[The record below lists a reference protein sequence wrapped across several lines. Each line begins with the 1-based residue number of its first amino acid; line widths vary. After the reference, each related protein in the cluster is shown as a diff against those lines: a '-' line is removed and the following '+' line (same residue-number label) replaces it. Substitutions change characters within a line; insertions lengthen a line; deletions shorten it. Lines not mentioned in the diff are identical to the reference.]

1 MGDVTVRIQG
11 VGSSGSGGGS
21 AVPPS
26 GTPPV
31 PPTPP
36 GASGTTAPSGSS
48 ISAADNRMV
57 EDLRRAILAYG
68 AVYVPT
74 NSAFKPIL
82 QTVEQQQRKVVDD
95 DISQRYAERRTGLEE
110 QREGIIVSKLNEYN
124 ALREKELQGV
134 TDKKKIERINEKW
147 DEISDTEID
156 RLVKPIDAQL
166 SQIDEEESEERKE
179 KQDELT
185 QALQELTDAINK
197 SGTLNPDSYLG
208 QLRQQRQE
216 AIFERDTAEDE
227 ESARAAAQR
236 VRDIDQQIKDVTDGR
251 VEPDEKINRADGV
264 MQTLLGTNLLLQGMS
279 RGDIGSVA
287 MGMGKSVTGILG
299 SITRQVEDEKGKKV
313 SKPLI
318 SKETSEKTLAW
329 IGALSGVTSIFSE
342 EGQRSDQMAGL
353 AALVRNDPQFEGF
366 GSISRTREKMYDKL
380 YWTPGI
386 HEMGFSVPD
395 FAESA
400 TNRISQR
407 GMVQDGI
414 SEAFYQEALER
425 VFSLDSGSLGAA
437 GKYDRYGVY
446 ATDAIADLVSRLE
459 RISGSG
465 VTQGNYARVREY
477 LDMQQDLMGN
487 YMRFADKP
495 TAAFA
500 NRDLAAFA
508 SLSNYT
514 VDTRTSEEIKAIQN
528 QLINPQNDRMKAI
541 LYSVVEE
548 TFSEYKGQNVR
559 GRVDLI
565 DQILNDPTY
574 QGAVEKALM
583 TRLTS
588 MYGGFDT
595 PMGYMMIKSQL
606 QGIESPERRRAI
618 WEGITSGKAGQ
629 ILSTASI
636 ETGQKLDYSKE
647 IMGYVSDTSR
657 AMIEMSDALFNTV
670 SKVEE
675 STGAVKTIVNILEI
689 ALGRKSIREA
699 IMGE

>member
-11 VGSSGSGGGS
+11 VGAAGGGGGS

-82 QTVEQQQRKVVDD
+82 QTIEQQQRRVVDD
-95 DISQRYAERRTGLEE
+95 DISQRYAERRADVDKRWEAAIEANNVRLQA
-110 QREGIIVSKLNEYN
+110 QREAE
-124 ALREKELQGV
+124 LRGV
-134 TDKKKIERINEKW
+134 TDKRTIGRINAKWDKIEDEEQRRINAPFKAE
-147 DEISDTEID
+147 
-156 RLVKPIDAQL
+156 L
-166 SQIDEEESEERKE
+166 SQIDKEESEERKE

-208 QLRQQRQE
+208 QLRQQRQQ

-251 VEPDEKINRADGV
+251 VEPDEKKINFGDRVLA
-264 MQTLLGTNLLLQGMS
+264 TLMGFNQLNKGITGRN
-279 RGDIGSVA
+279 IGSTI
-287 MGMGKSVTGILG
+287 MGAGTTLTSLFGA
-299 SITRQVEDEKGKKV
+299 SDE
-313 SKPLI
+313 
-318 SKETSEKTLAW
+318 TTAKTLAW
-329 IGALSGVTSIFSE
+329 LTPIAGFMSIFQE
-342 EGQRSDQMAGL
+342 AGQRGDQMAGL
-353 AALVRNDPQFEGF
+353 AALTRGGESIAEARRNMY
-366 GSISRTREKMYDKL
+366 SRLWGYGEDLTGTDIY
-380 YWTPGI
+380 
-386 HEMGFSVPD
+386 EMGLSVPD
-395 FAESA
+395 FAASA
-400 TNRISQR
+400 EKRISQR
-407 GMVQDGI
+407 GMAQNGI
-414 SEAFYQEALER
+414 SEAYFQEVLER
-425 VFSLDSGSLGAA
+425 VFSLDRGSLGLA

-446 ATDAIADLVSRLE
+446 ATDAITDLVSRLE

-465 VTQGNYARVREY
+465 VTQGNYARVQEY
-477 LDMQQDLMGN
+477 LGMQQDLMGN

-495 TAAFA
+495 SALIA

-508 SLSNYT
+508 SLNNYT
-514 VDTRTSEEIKAIQN
+514 VDTRTPGEIKAVQN

-548 TFSEYKGQNVR
+548 TMPEYKGQNVR

-574 QGAVEKALM
+574 QGVIEKALM
-583 TRLTS
+583 ERLTS

-606 QGIESPERRRAI
+606 QGIESPGRRRSI
-618 WEGITSGKAGQ
+618 WEGIIGGEAGR
-629 ILSTASI
+629 ILSTSETAS
-636 ETGQKLDYSKE
+636 GQTQFGAKIDYSKE
-647 IMGYVSDTSR
+647 VKDYISGINSGMTELSDGVFNAVSYLSKIFEKIKTG
-657 AMIEMSDALFNTV
+657 IEVIT
-670 SKVEE
+670 K
-675 STGAVKTIVNILEI
+675 
-689 ALGRKSIREA
+689 
-699 IMGE
+699 

>member
-11 VGSSGSGGGS
+11 VGAAGGGGGS

-82 QTVEQQQRKVVDD
+82 QTVEQQQRRIVDD
-95 DISQRYAERRTGLEE
+95 DISQRYAERRADVDKRWEAATEANNVRLQA
-110 QREGIIVSKLNEYN
+110 QREAE
-124 ALREKELQGV
+124 LRGV
-134 TDKKKIERINEKW
+134 TDKRTIGRINAKWDKIEDEEQGRINAPFKAE
-147 DEISDTEID
+147 
-156 RLVKPIDAQL
+156 L
-166 SQIDEEESEERKE
+166 SQIDKEESEERKE

-208 QLRQQRQE
+208 QLRQQRQQ

-251 VEPDEKINRADGV
+251 VEPDEKKINFGDRVLA
-264 MQTLLGTNLLLQGMS
+264 TLMGFNQLN
-279 RGDIGSVA
+279 RGITGRNIGSTI
-287 MGMGKSVTGILG
+287 MGAGTTLTSLFGA
-299 SITRQVEDEKGKKV
+299 SDE
-313 SKPLI
+313 
-318 SKETSEKTLAW
+318 TTAKTLAW
-329 IGALSGVTSIFSE
+329 LTPIAGFMSIFQE
-342 EGQRSDQMAGL
+342 AGQRGDQMAGL
-353 AALVRNDPQFEGF
+353 AALTRGGESIAEARRNMY
-366 GSISRTREKMYDKL
+366 SRLWGYGEDLTGTDIY
-380 YWTPGI
+380 
-386 HEMGFSVPD
+386 EMGLSVPD
-395 FAESA
+395 FAASA
-400 TNRISQR
+400 EKRISQR
-407 GMVQDGI
+407 GMAQNGI
-414 SEAFYQEALER
+414 SEAYFQEVLER
-425 VFSLDSGSLGAA
+425 VFSLDRGSLGLA

-446 ATDAIADLVSRLE
+446 ATDAITDLVSRLE

-465 VTQGNYARVREY
+465 VTQGNYARVQEY
-477 LDMQQDLMGN
+477 LGMQQDLMGN

-495 TAAFA
+495 SALIA

-508 SLSNYT
+508 SLNNYT
-514 VDTRTSEEIKAIQN
+514 VDTRTPGEIKAVQN

-548 TFSEYKGQNVR
+548 TMPEYKGQNVR

-574 QGAVEKALM
+574 QGVIEKALM
-583 TRLTS
+583 ERLTS

-606 QGIESPERRRAI
+606 QGIESPGRRRSI
-618 WEGITSGKAGQ
+618 WEGITGGEAGR
-629 ILSTASI
+629 ILSTSETAS
-636 ETGQKLDYSKE
+636 GQTQFGAKIDYSKE
-647 IMGYVSDTSR
+647 VKDYISGINSGMTELSDGVFNAVSYLSKIFEKIKTG
-657 AMIEMSDALFNTV
+657 IEVIT
-670 SKVEE
+670 K
-675 STGAVKTIVNILEI
+675 
-689 ALGRKSIREA
+689 
-699 IMGE
+699 

>member
-11 VGSSGSGGGS
+11 VGASGGGGGS

-82 QTVEQQQRKVVDD
+82 QTVEQQQRRIVDD
-95 DISQRYAERRTGLEE
+95 DISQRYAERRADVDKRWEAATEANNVRLQA
-110 QREGIIVSKLNEYN
+110 QREAE
-124 ALREKELQGV
+124 LRGV
-134 TDKKKIERINEKW
+134 TDKRTIGRINAKWDKIEDEEQRRINTPFKAE
-147 DEISDTEID
+147 
-156 RLVKPIDAQL
+156 L
-166 SQIDEEESEERKE
+166 SQIDKEESEERKE

-208 QLRQQRQE
+208 QLRQQRQQ

-251 VEPDEKINRADGV
+251 VEPDEKKINFGDRVLA
-264 MQTLLGTNLLLQGMS
+264 TLMGFNQLNKGITGRN
-279 RGDIGSVA
+279 IGSTI
-287 MGMGKSVTGILG
+287 MGAGTTLTSLFGA
-299 SITRQVEDEKGKKV
+299 SDE
-313 SKPLI
+313 
-318 SKETSEKTLAW
+318 TTAKTLAW
-329 IGALSGVTSIFSE
+329 LTPIAGFMSIFQE
-342 EGQRSDQMAGL
+342 AGQRGDQMAGL
-353 AALVRNDPQFEGF
+353 AALTRGGESIAEARRNMY
-366 GSISRTREKMYDKL
+366 SRLWGYGEDLTGTDIY
-380 YWTPGI
+380 
-386 HEMGFSVPD
+386 EMGLSVPD
-395 FAESA
+395 FAASA
-400 TNRISQR
+400 EKRISQR
-407 GMVQDGI
+407 GMAQNGI
-414 SEAFYQEALER
+414 SEAYFQEVLER
-425 VFSLDSGSLGAA
+425 VFSLDRGSLGLA

-446 ATDAIADLVSRLE
+446 ATDAITDLVSRLE

-465 VTQGNYARVREY
+465 VTQGNYARVQEY
-477 LDMQQDLMGN
+477 LGMQQDLMGN

-495 TAAFA
+495 SALIA

-508 SLSNYT
+508 SLNNYT
-514 VDTRTSEEIKAIQN
+514 VDTRTPGEIKAVQN

-548 TFSEYKGQNVR
+548 TMPEYKGQNVR

-574 QGAVEKALM
+574 QGVIEKALM
-583 TRLTS
+583 ERLTS

-606 QGIESPERRRAI
+606 QGIESPGRRRSI
-618 WEGITSGKAGQ
+618 WEGIIGGEAGR
-629 ILSTASI
+629 ILSTA
-636 ETGQKLDYSKE
+636 ETATGQTQFGAKINYSKE
-647 IMGYVSDTSR
+647 IKDYISDINSGMSELRDGIFNSVSFLNKIYEKIKTG
-657 AMIEMSDALFNTV
+657 I
-670 SKVEE
+670 KVMAE
-675 STGAVKTIVNILEI
+675 
-689 ALGRKSIREA
+689 
-699 IMGE
+699 

>member
-11 VGSSGSGGGS
+11 VGASGGGGGS

-82 QTVEQQQRKVVDD
+82 QTVEQQQRRIVDD
-95 DISQRYAERRTGLEE
+95 DISQRYAERRADVDKRWEAATEANNVRLQA
-110 QREGIIVSKLNEYN
+110 QREAE
-124 ALREKELQGV
+124 LRGV
-134 TDKKKIERINEKW
+134 TDKRTIGRINAKWDKIEDEEQRRINAPFKAE
-147 DEISDTEID
+147 
-156 RLVKPIDAQL
+156 L
-166 SQIDEEESEERKE
+166 SQIDKEESEERKE

-208 QLRQQRQE
+208 QLRQQRQQ

-251 VEPDEKINRADGV
+251 VEPDEKKINFGDRVLA
-264 MQTLLGTNLLLQGMS
+264 TLMGFNQLNKGITGRN
-279 RGDIGSVA
+279 IGSTI
-287 MGMGKSVTGILG
+287 MGAGTTLTSLFGA
-299 SITRQVEDEKGKKV
+299 SDE
-313 SKPLI
+313 
-318 SKETSEKTLAW
+318 TTAKTLAW
-329 IGALSGVTSIFSE
+329 LTPIAGFMSIFQE
-342 EGQRSDQMAGL
+342 AGQRGDQMAGL
-353 AALVRNDPQFEGF
+353 AALTRGGESIAEARRNMY
-366 GSISRTREKMYDKL
+366 SRLWGYGEDLTGTDIY
-380 YWTPGI
+380 
-386 HEMGFSVPD
+386 EMGLSVPD
-395 FAESA
+395 FAASA
-400 TNRISQR
+400 EKRISQR
-407 GMVQDGI
+407 GMAQNGI
-414 SEAFYQEALER
+414 SEAYFQEVLER
-425 VFSLDSGSLGAA
+425 VFSLDRGSLGLA

-446 ATDAIADLVSRLE
+446 ATDAITDLVSRLE

-465 VTQGNYARVREY
+465 VTQGNYARVQEY
-477 LDMQQDLMGN
+477 LGMQQDLMGN

-495 TAAFA
+495 SALIA

-508 SLSNYT
+508 SLNNYT
-514 VDTRTSEEIKAIQN
+514 VDTRTPGEIKAVQN

-548 TFSEYKGQNVR
+548 TMSEYKGQNVR

-574 QGAVEKALM
+574 QGVIEKALM
-583 TRLTS
+583 ERLTS

-606 QGIESPERRRAI
+606 QGIESPGRRRSI
-618 WEGITSGKAGQ
+618 WEGIIGGEAGR
-629 ILSTASI
+629 ILSTSETAS
-636 ETGQKLDYSKE
+636 GQTQFGAKIDYSKE
-647 IMGYVSDTSR
+647 VKDYISGINSGMTELSDGVFNAVSYLSKIFEKIKTG
-657 AMIEMSDALFNTV
+657 IEVIT
-670 SKVEE
+670 K
-675 STGAVKTIVNILEI
+675 
-689 ALGRKSIREA
+689 
-699 IMGE
+699 

>member
-11 VGSSGSGGGS
+11 VGASGGGGGS

-26 GTPPV
+26 GT

-82 QTVEQQQRKVVDD
+82 QTVEQQQRRIVDD
-95 DISQRYAERRTGLEE
+95 DISQRYAERRANVDKRWEAATEANNIRLQA
-110 QREGIIVSKLNEYN
+110 QREAE
-124 ALREKELQGV
+124 LRGV
-134 TDKKKIERINEKW
+134 TDKRTIERINAKW
-147 DEISDTEID
+147 DKIEDEEQGRINAPFKAE
-156 RLVKPIDAQL
+156 L
-166 SQIDEEESEERKE
+166 SQIDKEESEERKE

-208 QLRQQRQE
+208 QLRQQRQQ
-216 AIFERDTAEDE
+216 AIFERDTAKDE

-236 VRDIDQQIKDVTDGR
+236 VREIDQQIKDVTDGR
-251 VEPDEKINRADGV
+251 VEPDEKKINFGDRVLA
-264 MQTLLGTNLLLQGMS
+264 TLMGFDQLNKGLTGRN
-279 RGDIGSVA
+279 IGSTI
-287 MGMGKSVTGILG
+287 MGAGTTLTSLFGA
-299 SITRQVEDEKGKKV
+299 SDE
-313 SKPLI
+313 
-318 SKETSEKTLAW
+318 TTAKTLAW
-329 IGALSGVTSIFSE
+329 LTPIAGFMSIFQE
-342 EGQRSDQMAGL
+342 AGQRGDQMAGL
-353 AALVRNDPQFEGF
+353 AALTRGSGESIAKARRNMY
-366 GSISRTREKMYDKL
+366 SRLWGYGEDLTGTDIY
-380 YWTPGI
+380 
-386 HEMGFSVPD
+386 EMGLSVPD
-395 FAESA
+395 FAASA
-400 TNRISQR
+400 EKRISQR
-407 GMVQDGI
+407 GMAQNGI
-414 SEAFYQEALER
+414 SEAYFQEVLER
-425 VFSLDSGSLGAA
+425 VFSLDRGSLGAA

-465 VTQGNYARVREY
+465 VTQGNYARVQEY
-477 LDMQQDLMGN
+477 LGMQQDLMGN

-495 TAAFA
+495 SALIA

-508 SLSNYT
+508 SLNNYT
-514 VDTRTSEEIKAIQN
+514 VDTRTPGEIKAVQN

-548 TFSEYKGQNVR
+548 TMSEYKGQNVR

-574 QGAVEKALM
+574 QGVIEKALM
-583 TRLTS
+583 ERLTS

-606 QGIESPERRRAI
+606 QGIESPGRRRSI
-618 WEGITSGKAGQ
+618 WEGITGGEAGR
-629 ILSTASI
+629 ILSTA
-636 ETGQKLDYSKE
+636 ETASGQTQFGAKINYSKE
-647 IMGYVSDTSR
+647 IKDYISDINSGMSELSDGIFNSVSYLNKIYEKIKTG
-657 AMIEMSDALFNTV
+657 I
-670 SKVEE
+670 KVMTE
-675 STGAVKTIVNILEI
+675 
-689 ALGRKSIREA
+689 
-699 IMGE
+699 

>member
-11 VGSSGSGGGS
+11 VGASGGGGGS

-26 GTPPV
+26 GT

-82 QTVEQQQRKVVDD
+82 QTVEQQQRRIVDD
-95 DISQRYAERRTGLEE
+95 DISQRYAERRANVDKRWEAATEANNIRLQA
-110 QREGIIVSKLNEYN
+110 QREAE
-124 ALREKELQGV
+124 LRGV
-134 TDKKKIERINEKW
+134 TDKRTIERINAKW
-147 DEISDTEID
+147 DKIEDEEQGRINAPFKAE
-156 RLVKPIDAQL
+156 L
-166 SQIDEEESEERKE
+166 SQIDKEESEERKE

-208 QLRQQRQE
+208 QLRQQRQQ
-216 AIFERDTAEDE
+216 AIFERDTAKDE

-236 VRDIDQQIKDVTDGR
+236 VREIDQQIKDVTDGR
-251 VEPDEKINRADGV
+251 VEPDEKKINFGDRVLA
-264 MQTLLGTNLLLQGMS
+264 TLMGFDQLNKGLTGRN
-279 RGDIGSVA
+279 IGSTI
-287 MGMGKSVTGILG
+287 MGAGTTLTSLFGA
-299 SITRQVEDEKGKKV
+299 SDE
-313 SKPLI
+313 
-318 SKETSEKTLAW
+318 TTAKTLAW
-329 IGALSGVTSIFSE
+329 LTPIAGFMSIFQE
-342 EGQRSDQMAGL
+342 AGQRGDQMAGL
-353 AALVRNDPQFEGF
+353 AALTRGSGESIAKARRNMY
-366 GSISRTREKMYDKL
+366 SRLWGYGEDLTGTDIYEIGL
-380 YWTPGI
+380 
-386 HEMGFSVPD
+386 SVPD
-395 FAESA
+395 FAASA
-400 TNRISQR
+400 EKRISQR
-407 GMVQDGI
+407 GMAQNGI
-414 SEAFYQEALER
+414 SEAYFQEVLER
-425 VFSLDSGSLGAA
+425 VFSLDRGSLGAA

-465 VTQGNYARVREY
+465 VTQGNYARVQEY
-477 LDMQQDLMGN
+477 LGMQQDLMGN

-495 TAAFA
+495 SALIA

-508 SLSNYT
+508 SLNNYT
-514 VDTRTSEEIKAIQN
+514 VDTRTPGEIKAVQN

-548 TFSEYKGQNVR
+548 TMSEYKGQNVR

-574 QGAVEKALM
+574 QGVIEKALM
-583 TRLTS
+583 ERLTS

-606 QGIESPERRRAI
+606 QGIESPGRRRSI
-618 WEGITSGKAGQ
+618 WEGITGGEAGR
-629 ILSTASI
+629 ILSTA
-636 ETGQKLDYSKE
+636 ETASGQTQFGAKINYSKE
-647 IMGYVSDTSR
+647 IKDYISDINSGMSELSDGIFNSVSYLNKIYEKIKTG
-657 AMIEMSDALFNTV
+657 I
-670 SKVEE
+670 KVMTE
-675 STGAVKTIVNILEI
+675 
-689 ALGRKSIREA
+689 
-699 IMGE
+699 

>member
-11 VGSSGSGGGS
+11 VGASGGGGGS

-26 GTPPV
+26 GTPSV

-36 GASGTTAPSGSS
+36 GVSGTTALSGSS

-82 QTVEQQQRKVVDD
+82 QTVEQQQRRIVDD
-95 DISQRYAERRTGLEE
+95 DISQRYAERRADVDKRWEAATEANNVRLQA
-110 QREGIIVSKLNEYN
+110 QREAE
-124 ALREKELQGV
+124 LRGV
-134 TDKKKIERINEKW
+134 TDKRTIGRINAKWDKIEDEEQRRINTPFKAE
-147 DEISDTEID
+147 
-156 RLVKPIDAQL
+156 L
-166 SQIDEEESEERKE
+166 SQIDKEESEERKE

-208 QLRQQRQE
+208 QLRQQRQQ

-251 VEPDEKINRADGV
+251 VEPDEKKINFGDRVLA
-264 MQTLLGTNLLLQGMS
+264 TLMGFNQLNKGITGRN
-279 RGDIGSVA
+279 IGSTI
-287 MGMGKSVTGILG
+287 MGAGTTLTSLFGA
-299 SITRQVEDEKGKKV
+299 SDE
-313 SKPLI
+313 
-318 SKETSEKTLAW
+318 TTAKTLAW
-329 IGALSGVTSIFSE
+329 LTPIAGFMSIFQE
-342 EGQRSDQMAGL
+342 AGQRGDQMAGL
-353 AALVRNDPQFEGF
+353 AALTRGGESIAEARRNMY
-366 GSISRTREKMYDKL
+366 SRLWGYGEDLTGTDIY
-380 YWTPGI
+380 
-386 HEMGFSVPD
+386 EMGLSVPD
-395 FAESA
+395 FAASA
-400 TNRISQR
+400 EKRISQR
-407 GMVQDGI
+407 GMAQNGI
-414 SEAFYQEALER
+414 SEAYFQEVLER
-425 VFSLDSGSLGAA
+425 VFSLDRGSLGLA

-446 ATDAIADLVSRLE
+446 ATDAITDLVSRLE

-465 VTQGNYARVREY
+465 VTQGNYARVQEY
-477 LDMQQDLMGN
+477 LGMQQDLMGN

-495 TAAFA
+495 SALIA

-508 SLSNYT
+508 SLNNYT
-514 VDTRTSEEIKAIQN
+514 VDTRTPGEIKAVQN

-548 TFSEYKGQNVR
+548 TMPEYKGQNVR

-574 QGAVEKALM
+574 QGVIEKALM
-583 TRLTS
+583 ERLTS

-606 QGIESPERRRAI
+606 QGIESPGRRRSI
-618 WEGITSGKAGQ
+618 WEGIIGGEAGR
-629 ILSTASI
+629 ILSTSETAS
-636 ETGQKLDYSKE
+636 GQTQFGAKIDYSKE
-647 IMGYVSDTSR
+647 VKDYISGINSGMTELSDGVFNAVSYLSKIFEKIKTG
-657 AMIEMSDALFNTV
+657 IEVIT
-670 SKVEE
+670 K
-675 STGAVKTIVNILEI
+675 
-689 ALGRKSIREA
+689 
-699 IMGE
+699 

>member
-11 VGSSGSGGGS
+11 VGASGGGGGS

-26 GTPPV
+26 GTPP
-31 PPTPP
+31 TPP
-36 GASGTTAPSGSS
+36 GTSGTTAPSGSS

-82 QTVEQQQRKVVDD
+82 QTVEQQQRRVVDE
-95 DISQRYAERRTGLEE
+95 DISQRYAERRADVDKRWEAATEANNVRLQA
-110 QREGIIVSKLNEYN
+110 QREAE
-124 ALREKELQGV
+124 LRGV
-134 TDKKKIERINEKW
+134 TDKRTIERINAKW
-147 DEISDTEID
+147 DKIEDEEQGRINAPFKAE
-156 RLVKPIDAQL
+156 L
-166 SQIDEEESEERKE
+166 SQIDKEESEERKE

-208 QLRQQRQE
+208 QLRQQRQQ

-251 VEPDEKINRADGV
+251 VEPDEKKINFGDRVLA
-264 MQTLLGTNLLLQGMS
+264 TLMGFDQLNKGLTGRN
-279 RGDIGSVA
+279 IGSTI
-287 MGMGKSVTGILG
+287 MGAGTTLTSLFGA
-299 SITRQVEDEKGKKV
+299 SDE
-313 SKPLI
+313 
-318 SKETSEKTLAW
+318 TTAKTLAW
-329 IGALSGVTSIFSE
+329 LTPIAGFMSIFQE
-342 EGQRSDQMAGL
+342 AGQRGDQMAGL
-353 AALVRNDPQFEGF
+353 AALTRGSGESIAEARRN
-366 GSISRTREKMYDKL
+366 MYNRLWGYGEDL
-380 YWTPGI
+380 MGTDIY
-386 HEMGFSVPD
+386 EMGLSVPD
-395 FAESA
+395 FAASA
-400 TNRISQR
+400 EKRISQR
-407 GMVQDGI
+407 GMAQNGI
-414 SEAFYQEALER
+414 SEAYFQEVLER
-425 VFSLDSGSLGAA
+425 VFSLDRGSLGAA

-465 VTQGNYARVREY
+465 VTQGNYARVQEY
-477 LDMQQDLMGN
+477 LGMQQDLMGN

-495 TAAFA
+495 SALIA

-508 SLSNYT
+508 SLNNYT
-514 VDTRTSEEIKAIQN
+514 VDTRTPGEIKAVQN

-548 TFSEYKGQNVR
+548 TMPEYKGQNVR

-574 QGAVEKALM
+574 QGVIEKALM
-583 TRLTS
+583 ERLTS

-606 QGIESPERRRAI
+606 QGIESPGRRRSI
-618 WEGITSGKAGQ
+618 WEGITGGEAGR
-629 ILSTASI
+629 ILSTA
-636 ETGQKLDYSKE
+636 ETASGQTQFGAKIDYSKE
-647 IMGYVSDTSR
+647 IKDYISDINSGMTELSDGIFNSVSFLNKIYEKIKTG
-657 AMIEMSDALFNTV
+657 I
-670 SKVEE
+670 KVMAE
-675 STGAVKTIVNILEI
+675 
-689 ALGRKSIREA
+689 
-699 IMGE
+699 

>member
-11 VGSSGSGGGS
+11 VGASGGGGGS

-36 GASGTTAPSGSS
+36 GVSGTAAPSGSS
-48 ISAADNRMV
+48 ISTADNRMV

-68 AVYVPT
+68 VVYVPT

-82 QTVEQQQRKVVDD
+82 QTVEQQQRRIVDD
-95 DISQRYAERRTGLEE
+95 DISQRYAERRADVDKRWEAATEANNVRLQA
-110 QREGIIVSKLNEYN
+110 QREAE
-124 ALREKELQGV
+124 LRGV
-134 TDKKKIERINEKW
+134 TDKRTIERINAKW
-147 DEISDTEID
+147 DKIEDEEQGRINAPFKAE
-156 RLVKPIDAQL
+156 L
-166 SQIDEEESEERKE
+166 SQIDKEESEERKE

-208 QLRQQRQE
+208 QLRQQRQQ

-236 VRDIDQQIKDVTDGR
+236 VREIDQQIKDVTDGR
-251 VEPDEKINRADGV
+251 VEPDEKKINFGDRV
-264 MQTLLGTNLLLQGMS
+264 LSTLMGFDQLNKGLTGRN
-279 RGDIGSVA
+279 IGSTI
-287 MGMGKSVTGILG
+287 MGAGTTLTSLFGA
-299 SITRQVEDEKGKKV
+299 SDE
-313 SKPLI
+313 
-318 SKETSEKTLAW
+318 TTAKTLAW
-329 IGALSGVTSIFSE
+329 LTPIAGFMSIFQE
-342 EGQRSDQMAGL
+342 TGQRGDQMAGL
-353 AALVRNDPQFEGF
+353 AALTR
-366 GSISRTREKMYDKL
+366 GSGESIAEARRKMYSRLWGYGEDL
-380 YWTPGI
+380 TGTDIY
-386 HEMGFSVPD
+386 EMGLSVPD
-395 FAESA
+395 FAASA
-400 TNRISQR
+400 EKRISQR
-407 GMVQDGI
+407 GMAQNGI
-414 SEAFYQEALER
+414 SEAYFQEVLER
-425 VFSLDSGSLGAA
+425 VFSLDRGSLGAA

-465 VTQGNYARVREY
+465 VTQGNYARVQEY
-477 LDMQQDLMGN
+477 LSMQQDLMGN

-495 TAAFA
+495 SALIA

-508 SLSNYT
+508 SLNNYT
-514 VDTRTSEEIKAIQN
+514 VDTRTPGDIKAVQN

-548 TFSEYKGQNVR
+548 TMPEYKGQNVR

-574 QGAVEKALM
+574 QGVIEKALM
-583 TRLTS
+583 ERLTS

-606 QGIESPERRRAI
+606 QGIESPGRRRSI
-618 WEGITSGKAGQ
+618 WEGITGGEAGR
-629 ILSTASI
+629 ILSTA
-636 ETGQKLDYSKE
+636 ETASGQTQFRAKIDYSKE
-647 IMGYVSDTSR
+647 IKDYISDINSGMSELSDGIFNSVSFLNKIYEKIKTG
-657 AMIEMSDALFNTV
+657 I
-670 SKVEE
+670 KVMAE
-675 STGAVKTIVNILEI
+675 
-689 ALGRKSIREA
+689 
-699 IMGE
+699 

>member
-11 VGSSGSGGGS
+11 VGAAGGGGGS

-36 GASGTTAPSGSS
+36 GTSGTTAPSGSS

-82 QTVEQQQRKVVDD
+82 QTIEQQQRRVVDD
-95 DISQRYAERRTGLEE
+95 DISQRYAERRSDVDKRWEAATEANNVRLQA
-110 QREGIIVSKLNEYN
+110 QREAE
-124 ALREKELQGV
+124 LRGV
-134 TDKKKIERINEKW
+134 TDKRTIGRINAKWDKIEDEEQGRINAPFKAE
-147 DEISDTEID
+147 
-156 RLVKPIDAQL
+156 L
-166 SQIDEEESEERKE
+166 SQIDKEESEERKE

-185 QALQELTDAINK
+185 QALQELTNAINK

-208 QLRQQRQE
+208 QLRQQRQQ

-251 VEPDEKINRADGV
+251 VEPDEKKINFGDRVLA
-264 MQTLLGTNLLLQGMS
+264 TLMGFNQLN
-279 RGDIGSVA
+279 RGITGRNIGSTI
-287 MGMGKSVTGILG
+287 MGAGTTLTSLFGA
-299 SITRQVEDEKGKKV
+299 SDE
-313 SKPLI
+313 
-318 SKETSEKTLAW
+318 TTAKTLAW
-329 IGALSGVTSIFSE
+329 LTPIAGFMSIFQE
-342 EGQRSDQMAGL
+342 AGQRGDQMAGL
-353 AALVRNDPQFEGF
+353 AALTRGGESIAEARRNMY
-366 GSISRTREKMYDKL
+366 SRLWGYGEDLTGTDIY
-380 YWTPGI
+380 
-386 HEMGFSVPD
+386 EMGLSVPD
-395 FAESA
+395 FAASA
-400 TNRISQR
+400 EKRISQR
-407 GMVQDGI
+407 GMAQNGI
-414 SEAFYQEALER
+414 SEAYFQEVLER
-425 VFSLDSGSLGAA
+425 VFSLDRGSLGLA

-446 ATDAIADLVSRLE
+446 ATDAITDLVSRLE

-465 VTQGNYARVREY
+465 VTQGNYARVQEY
-477 LDMQQDLMGN
+477 LGMQQDLMGN

-495 TAAFA
+495 SALIA

-508 SLSNYT
+508 SLNNYT
-514 VDTRTSEEIKAIQN
+514 VDTRTPGEIKAVQN

-548 TFSEYKGQNVR
+548 TMPEYKGQNVR

-574 QGAVEKALM
+574 QGVIEKALM
-583 TRLTS
+583 ERLTS

-606 QGIESPERRRAI
+606 QGIESPGRRRSI
-618 WEGITSGKAGQ
+618 WEGITGGEAGR
-629 ILSTASI
+629 ILSTSETAS
-636 ETGQKLDYSKE
+636 GQTQFGAKIDYSKE
-647 IMGYVSDTSR
+647 VKDYISGINSGMTELSDGVFNAVSYLSKIFEKIKTG
-657 AMIEMSDALFNTV
+657 IEVIT
-670 SKVEE
+670 K
-675 STGAVKTIVNILEI
+675 
-689 ALGRKSIREA
+689 
-699 IMGE
+699 

>member
-11 VGSSGSGGGS
+11 VGAAGGGGGS

-82 QTVEQQQRKVVDD
+82 QTVEQQQRRAVDE
-95 DISQRYAERRTGLEE
+95 DISQRYAERRADVDKRWSAATEANNVRLQA
-110 QREGIIVSKLNEYN
+110 QREAE
-124 ALREKELQGV
+124 LRGV
-134 TDKKKIERINEKW
+134 TDKQTIERINAKW
-147 DEISDTEID
+147 DKIEEEEQGRINAPFKAE
-156 RLVKPIDAQL
+156 L
-166 SQIDEEESEERKE
+166 SQIDKEESEERKE

-197 SGTLNPDSYLG
+197 SGTLNPESYLG
-208 QLRQQRQE
+208 QLRQQRQQ

-251 VEPDEKINRADGV
+251 VEPDGKKINFGDRVLA
-264 MQTLLGTNLLLQGMS
+264 TLMGFDQLNKGITGRN
-279 RGDIGSVA
+279 IGSTI
-287 MGMGKSVTGILG
+287 MGAGTTLTSLFGA
-299 SITRQVEDEKGKKV
+299 SDE
-313 SKPLI
+313 
-318 SKETSEKTLAW
+318 TTAKTLAW
-329 IGALSGVTSIFSE
+329 LTPIAGFMSMFQEA
-342 EGQRSDQMAGL
+342 GQRGDQMAGL
-353 AALVRNDPQFEGF
+353 AALTRGSGESIAEARRN
-366 GSISRTREKMYDKL
+366 MYNRLWGYGGDL
-380 YWTPGI
+380 TGTDIY
-386 HEMGFSVPD
+386 EMGLSVPD
-395 FAESA
+395 FAASA
-400 TNRISQR
+400 EKRISQR
-407 GMVQDGI
+407 GMAQNGI
-414 SEAFYQEALER
+414 SEAYFQEVLER
-425 VFSLDSGSLGAA
+425 VFSLDRGSLGAA

-465 VTQGNYARVREY
+465 VTQGNYARVQEY
-477 LDMQQDLMGN
+477 LGMQQDLMGN

-495 TAAFA
+495 SALIA

-508 SLSNYT
+508 SLNNYT
-514 VDTRTSEEIKAIQN
+514 VDTRTPGDIKAVQN

-548 TFSEYKGQNVR
+548 TMPEYKGQNVR

-565 DQILNDPTY
+565 DQILNDPKY
-574 QGAVEKALM
+574 QGVIEKALM
-583 TRLTS
+583 ERLTS

-606 QGIESPERRRAI
+606 QGIESPGRRRSI
-618 WEGITSGKAGQ
+618 WEGIIGGEAGR
-629 ILSTASI
+629 ILSTA
-636 ETGQKLDYSKE
+636 ETASGQTQFGAKIDYSKE
-647 IMGYVSDTSR
+647 IKDYISDINSGMSELSDGVFNSVSFLNKIYEKIKTG
-657 AMIEMSDALFNTV
+657 I
-670 SKVEE
+670 KVMAE
-675 STGAVKTIVNILEI
+675 
-689 ALGRKSIREA
+689 
-699 IMGE
+699 

>member
-11 VGSSGSGGGS
+11 VGAAGGGGGS

-82 QTVEQQQRKVVDD
+82 QTIEQQQRRVVDD
-95 DISQRYAERRTGLEE
+95 DISQRYAERRSDVDKRWEAATEANNVRLQA
-110 QREGIIVSKLNEYN
+110 QREAE
-124 ALREKELQGV
+124 LRGV
-134 TDKKKIERINEKW
+134 TDKRTIERINAKW
-147 DEISDTEID
+147 DKIEDEEQRRINAPFKAE
-156 RLVKPIDAQL
+156 L
-166 SQIDEEESEERKE
+166 SQIDKEESEERKE

-208 QLRQQRQE
+208 QLRQQRQQ

-251 VEPDEKINRADGV
+251 VEPDEKKINFGDRVLA
-264 MQTLLGTNLLLQGMS
+264 TLMGFNQLNKGITGRN
-279 RGDIGSVA
+279 IGSTI
-287 MGMGKSVTGILG
+287 MGAGTTLTSLFGA
-299 SITRQVEDEKGKKV
+299 SDE
-313 SKPLI
+313 
-318 SKETSEKTLAW
+318 TTAKTLAW
-329 IGALSGVTSIFSE
+329 LTPIAGFMSIFQE
-342 EGQRSDQMAGL
+342 AGQRGDQMAGL
-353 AALVRNDPQFEGF
+353 AALTRGGESIAEARRNMY
-366 GSISRTREKMYDKL
+366 SRLWGYGEDLTGTDIY
-380 YWTPGI
+380 
-386 HEMGFSVPD
+386 EMGLSVPD
-395 FAESA
+395 FAASA
-400 TNRISQR
+400 EKRISQR
-407 GMVQDGI
+407 GMAQNGI
-414 SEAFYQEALER
+414 SEAYFQEVLER
-425 VFSLDSGSLGAA
+425 VFSLDRGSLGLA

-446 ATDAIADLVSRLE
+446 ATDAITDLVSRLE

-465 VTQGNYARVREY
+465 VTQGNYARVQEY
-477 LDMQQDLMGN
+477 LGMQQDLMGN

-495 TAAFA
+495 SALIA

-508 SLSNYT
+508 SLNNYT
-514 VDTRTSEEIKAIQN
+514 VDTRTPGEIKAVQN

-548 TFSEYKGQNVR
+548 TMPEYKGQNVR

-574 QGAVEKALM
+574 QGVIEKALM
-583 TRLTS
+583 ERLTS

-606 QGIESPERRRAI
+606 QGIESPGRRRSI
-618 WEGITSGKAGQ
+618 WEGIIGGEAGR
-629 ILSTASI
+629 ILSTSETAS
-636 ETGQKLDYSKE
+636 GQTQFGAKIDYSKE
-647 IMGYVSDTSR
+647 VKDYISGINSGMTELSDGVFNAVSYLSKIFEKIKTG
-657 AMIEMSDALFNTV
+657 IEVIT
-670 SKVEE
+670 K
-675 STGAVKTIVNILEI
+675 
-689 ALGRKSIREA
+689 
-699 IMGE
+699 

>member
-11 VGSSGSGGGS
+11 VGASGGGGGS

-26 GTPPV
+26 GT

-82 QTVEQQQRKVVDD
+82 QTVEQQQRRIVDD
-95 DISQRYAERRTGLEE
+95 DISQRYAERRANVDKRWEAATEANNIRLQA
-110 QREGIIVSKLNEYN
+110 QREAE
-124 ALREKELQGV
+124 LRGV
-134 TDKKKIERINEKW
+134 TDKRTIERINAKW
-147 DEISDTEID
+147 DKIEDEEQGRINAPFKAE
-156 RLVKPIDAQL
+156 L
-166 SQIDEEESEERKE
+166 SQIDKEESEERKK

-197 SGTLNPDSYLG
+197 GGTLNPDSYLG
-208 QLRQQRQE
+208 QLRQQRQQ

-236 VRDIDQQIKDVTDGR
+236 VREIDQQIKDVTDGR
-251 VEPDEKINRADGV
+251 VEPDEKKINFGDRVLA
-264 MQTLLGTNLLLQGMS
+264 TLMGFNQLNKGITGRN
-279 RGDIGSVA
+279 IGSTI
-287 MGMGKSVTGILG
+287 MGAGTTLTSLFGA
-299 SITRQVEDEKGKKV
+299 SDE
-313 SKPLI
+313 
-318 SKETSEKTLAW
+318 TTAKTLAW
-329 IGALSGVTSIFSE
+329 LTPIAGFMSIFQE
-342 EGQRSDQMAGL
+342 AGQRGDQMAGL
-353 AALVRNDPQFEGF
+353 AALTRGGESIAEARRNMY
-366 GSISRTREKMYDKL
+366 SRLWGYGEDLTGTDIY
-380 YWTPGI
+380 
-386 HEMGFSVPD
+386 EMGLSVPD
-395 FAESA
+395 FAASA
-400 TNRISQR
+400 EKRISQR
-407 GMVQDGI
+407 GMAQNGI
-414 SEAFYQEALER
+414 SEAYFQEVLER
-425 VFSLDSGSLGAA
+425 VFSLDRGSLGLA

-465 VTQGNYARVREY
+465 VTQGNYARVQEY
-477 LDMQQDLMGN
+477 LGMQQDLMGN

-495 TAAFA
+495 SALIA

-508 SLSNYT
+508 SLNNYT
-514 VDTRTSEEIKAIQN
+514 VDTRTPGEIKAVQN

-548 TFSEYKGQNVR
+548 TMPEYKGQNVR

-574 QGAVEKALM
+574 QGVIEKALM
-583 TRLTS
+583 ERLTS

-606 QGIESPERRRAI
+606 QGIESPGRRRSI
-618 WEGITSGKAGQ
+618 WEGIIGGEAGR
-629 ILSTASI
+629 ILSTSETAS
-636 ETGQKLDYSKE
+636 GQTQFGAKIDYSKE
-647 IMGYVSDTSR
+647 VKDYISGINSGMTELSDGVFNAVSYLSKIFEKIKTG
-657 AMIEMSDALFNTV
+657 IEVIT
-670 SKVEE
+670 K
-675 STGAVKTIVNILEI
+675 
-689 ALGRKSIREA
+689 
-699 IMGE
+699 

>member
-11 VGSSGSGGGS
+11 VGASGGGGGS

-36 GASGTTAPSGSS
+36 GASGTAAPSGSS

-74 NSAFKPIL
+74 NSSFKPIL
-82 QTVEQQQRKVVDD
+82 QTVEQQQRRIVDD
-95 DISQRYAERRTGLEE
+95 DISQRYAERRADVDKRWEAATEANNVRLQA
-110 QREGIIVSKLNEYN
+110 QRKAE
-124 ALREKELQGV
+124 LRGV
-134 TDKKKIERINEKW
+134 TDKRTIERINAKW
-147 DEISDTEID
+147 DKIEDEEQGRINAPFKAE
-156 RLVKPIDAQL
+156 L
-166 SQIDEEESEERKE
+166 SQIDKEESEERKE

-208 QLRQQRQE
+208 QLRQQRQQ

-236 VRDIDQQIKDVTDGR
+236 VREIDQQIKDVTDGR
-251 VEPDEKINRADGV
+251 VEPDEKKINFGDRV
-264 MQTLLGTNLLLQGMS
+264 LSTLMGFDQLNKGLTGRN
-279 RGDIGSVA
+279 IGSTI
-287 MGMGKSVTGILG
+287 MGAGTTLTSLFGA
-299 SITRQVEDEKGKKV
+299 SDE
-313 SKPLI
+313 
-318 SKETSEKTLAW
+318 TTAKTLAW
-329 IGALSGVTSIFSE
+329 LTPIAGYMSILQE
-342 EGQRSDQMAGL
+342 AGQRGDQMAGL
-353 AALVRNDPQFEGF
+353 AALTRGSGESIAEARRNMY
-366 GSISRTREKMYDKL
+366 SRLWGYGEDLTGTDIY
-380 YWTPGI
+380 
-386 HEMGFSVPD
+386 EMGLSVPD
-395 FAESA
+395 FAASA
-400 TNRISQR
+400 EKRISQR
-407 GMVQDGI
+407 GMAQNGI
-414 SEAFYQEALER
+414 SEAYFQEVLER
-425 VFSLDSGSLGAA
+425 VFSLDRGSLGAA

-465 VTQGNYARVREY
+465 VTQGNYARVQEY
-477 LDMQQDLMGN
+477 LGMQQDLMGN

-495 TAAFA
+495 SALIA

-508 SLSNYT
+508 SLNNYT
-514 VDTRTSEEIKAIQN
+514 VDTRTPGEIKAVQN

-548 TFSEYKGQNVR
+548 TMPEYKGQNVR

-574 QGAVEKALM
+574 QGVIEKALM
-583 TRLTS
+583 ERLTS

-606 QGIESPERRRAI
+606 QGIESPGRRRSI
-618 WEGITSGKAGQ
+618 WEGIIGGEAGR
-629 ILSTASI
+629 ILSTA
-636 ETGQKLDYSKE
+636 ETASGQTQFGAKINYSKE
-647 IMGYVSDTSR
+647 IKDYISDINSGMSELSDGIFNSVSFLNKIYEKIKTG
-657 AMIEMSDALFNTV
+657 I
-670 SKVEE
+670 KVMAE
-675 STGAVKTIVNILEI
+675 
-689 ALGRKSIREA
+689 
-699 IMGE
+699 

>member
-11 VGSSGSGGGS
+11 VGASGGGGGS

-82 QTVEQQQRKVVDD
+82 QTIEQQQRRVVDD
-95 DISQRYAERRTGLEE
+95 DISQRYAERRANVDKRWEAATEANNVRLQA
-110 QREGIIVSKLNEYN
+110 QREAE
-124 ALREKELQGV
+124 LRGV
-134 TDKKKIERINEKW
+134 TDKRTIGRINAKWDKIEDEEQRRINAPFKAE
-147 DEISDTEID
+147 
-156 RLVKPIDAQL
+156 L
-166 SQIDEEESEERKE
+166 SQIDKEESEERKE

-197 SGTLNPDSYLG
+197 SGTLNPESYLG
-208 QLRQQRQE
+208 QLRQQRQQ

-251 VEPDEKINRADGV
+251 VEPDEKKINFGDRVLA
-264 MQTLLGTNLLLQGMS
+264 TLMGFNQLN
-279 RGDIGSVA
+279 RGITGRNIGSTI
-287 MGMGKSVTGILG
+287 MGAGTTLTSLFGA
-299 SITRQVEDEKGKKV
+299 SDE
-313 SKPLI
+313 
-318 SKETSEKTLAW
+318 TTAKTLAW
-329 IGALSGVTSIFSE
+329 LTPIAGFMSIFQE
-342 EGQRSDQMAGL
+342 AGQRGDQMAGL
-353 AALVRNDPQFEGF
+353 AALTRGSGESIAEARRNMY
-366 GSISRTREKMYDKL
+366 SRLWGYGEDLTGTDIY
-380 YWTPGI
+380 
-386 HEMGFSVPD
+386 EMGLSVPD
-395 FAESA
+395 FAASA
-400 TNRISQR
+400 EKRISQR
-407 GMVQDGI
+407 GMAQNGI
-414 SEAFYQEALER
+414 SEAYFQEVLER
-425 VFSLDSGSLGAA
+425 VFSLDRGSLGLA

-446 ATDAIADLVSRLE
+446 ATDAITDLVSRLE

-465 VTQGNYARVREY
+465 VTQGNYARVQEY
-477 LDMQQDLMGN
+477 LGMQQDLMGN

-495 TAAFA
+495 SALIA

-508 SLSNYT
+508 SLNNYT
-514 VDTRTSEEIKAIQN
+514 VDTRTPGEIKAVQN

-548 TFSEYKGQNVR
+548 TMPEYKGQNVR

-574 QGAVEKALM
+574 QGVIEKALM
-583 TRLTS
+583 ERLTS

-606 QGIESPERRRAI
+606 QGIESPGRRRSI
-618 WEGITSGKAGQ
+618 WEGITGGEAGR
-629 ILSTASI
+629 ILSTSETAS
-636 ETGQKLDYSKE
+636 GQTQFGAKIDYSKE
-647 IMGYVSDTSR
+647 VKDYISGINSGMTELSDGVFNAVSYLSKIFEKIKTG
-657 AMIEMSDALFNTV
+657 IEVIT
-670 SKVEE
+670 K
-675 STGAVKTIVNILEI
+675 
-689 ALGRKSIREA
+689 
-699 IMGE
+699 

>member
-11 VGSSGSGGGS
+11 VGASGGGGGS

-82 QTVEQQQRKVVDD
+82 QTVEQQQRRIVDD
-95 DISQRYAERRTGLEE
+95 DISQRYAERRADVDKRWEAATEANNVRLQA
-110 QREGIIVSKLNEYN
+110 QREAE
-124 ALREKELQGV
+124 LRGV
-134 TDKKKIERINEKW
+134 TDKRTIGRINAKWDKIEDEEQRRINAPFKAE
-147 DEISDTEID
+147 
-156 RLVKPIDAQL
+156 L
-166 SQIDEEESEERKE
+166 SQIDKEESEERKE

-208 QLRQQRQE
+208 QLRQQRQQ

-251 VEPDEKINRADGV
+251 VEPDEKKINFGDRVLA
-264 MQTLLGTNLLLQGMS
+264 TLMGFNQLNKGITGRN
-279 RGDIGSVA
+279 IGSTI
-287 MGMGKSVTGILG
+287 MGAGTTLTSLFGA
-299 SITRQVEDEKGKKV
+299 SDE
-313 SKPLI
+313 
-318 SKETSEKTLAW
+318 TTAKTLAW
-329 IGALSGVTSIFSE
+329 LTPIAGFMSIFQE
-342 EGQRSDQMAGL
+342 AGQRGDQMAGL
-353 AALVRNDPQFEGF
+353 AALTRGGESIAEARRNMY
-366 GSISRTREKMYDKL
+366 SRLWGYGEDLTGTDIY
-380 YWTPGI
+380 
-386 HEMGFSVPD
+386 EMGLSVPD
-395 FAESA
+395 FAASA
-400 TNRISQR
+400 EKRISQR
-407 GMVQDGI
+407 GMAQNGI
-414 SEAFYQEALER
+414 SEAYFQEVLER
-425 VFSLDSGSLGAA
+425 VFSLDRGSLGLA

-446 ATDAIADLVSRLE
+446 ATDAITDLVSRLE

-465 VTQGNYARVREY
+465 VTQGNYARVQEY
-477 LDMQQDLMGN
+477 LGMQQDLMGN

-495 TAAFA
+495 SALIA

-508 SLSNYT
+508 SLNNYT
-514 VDTRTSEEIKAIQN
+514 VDTRTPGEIKAVQN

-548 TFSEYKGQNVR
+548 TMPEYKGQNVR

-574 QGAVEKALM
+574 QGVIEKALM
-583 TRLTS
+583 ERLTS

-606 QGIESPERRRAI
+606 QGIESPGRRRSI
-618 WEGITSGKAGQ
+618 WEGIIGGEAGR
-629 ILSTASI
+629 ILSTS
-636 ETGQKLDYSKE
+636 ETALGQTQFGAKIDYSKE
-647 IMGYVSDTSR
+647 VKDYISGINSGMTELSDGVFNAVSYLSKIFEKIKTG
-657 AMIEMSDALFNTV
+657 IEVIT
-670 SKVEE
+670 K
-675 STGAVKTIVNILEI
+675 
-689 ALGRKSIREA
+689 
-699 IMGE
+699 

>member
-11 VGSSGSGGGS
+11 VGAAGGGGGS

-48 ISAADNRMV
+48 ISSADNRMV

-82 QTVEQQQRKVVDD
+82 QTVEQQQRRIVDD
-95 DISQRYAERRTGLEE
+95 DISQRYAERRADVDKRWEAATEANNVRLQA
-110 QREGIIVSKLNEYN
+110 QREAE
-124 ALREKELQGV
+124 LRGV
-134 TDKKKIERINEKW
+134 TDKRTIGRINAKWDKIEDEEQRRINAPFKAE
-147 DEISDTEID
+147 
-156 RLVKPIDAQL
+156 L
-166 SQIDEEESEERKE
+166 SQIDKEESEERKE

-208 QLRQQRQE
+208 QLRQQRQQ

-251 VEPDEKINRADGV
+251 VEPDEKKINFGDRVLA
-264 MQTLLGTNLLLQGMS
+264 TLMGFNQLNKGITGRN
-279 RGDIGSVA
+279 IGSTI
-287 MGMGKSVTGILG
+287 MGAGTTLTSLFGA
-299 SITRQVEDEKGKKV
+299 SDE
-313 SKPLI
+313 
-318 SKETSEKTLAW
+318 TTAKTLAW
-329 IGALSGVTSIFSE
+329 LTPIAGFMSIFQE
-342 EGQRSDQMAGL
+342 AGQRGDQMAGL
-353 AALVRNDPQFEGF
+353 AALTRGGESIAEARRNMY
-366 GSISRTREKMYDKL
+366 SRLWGYGEDLTGTDIY
-380 YWTPGI
+380 
-386 HEMGFSVPD
+386 EMGLSVPD
-395 FAESA
+395 FAASA
-400 TNRISQR
+400 EKRISQR
-407 GMVQDGI
+407 GMAQNGI
-414 SEAFYQEALER
+414 SEAYFQEVLER
-425 VFSLDSGSLGAA
+425 VFSLDRGSLGLA

-446 ATDAIADLVSRLE
+446 ATDAITDLVSRLE

-465 VTQGNYARVREY
+465 VTQGNYARVQEY
-477 LDMQQDLMGN
+477 LGMQQDLMGN

-495 TAAFA
+495 SALIA

-508 SLSNYT
+508 SLNNYT
-514 VDTRTSEEIKAIQN
+514 VDTRTPGEIKAVQN

-548 TFSEYKGQNVR
+548 TMPEYKGQNVR

-565 DQILNDPTY
+565 DQILNDSTY
-574 QGAVEKALM
+574 QGVIEKAYM
-583 TRLTS
+583 ERLTS

-606 QGIESPERRRAI
+606 QGIESPGRRRSI
-618 WEGITSGKAGQ
+618 WEGIIGGEAGR
-629 ILSTASI
+629 ILSTSETAS
-636 ETGQKLDYSKE
+636 GQTQFGAKIDYSKE
-647 IMGYVSDTSR
+647 VKDYISGINSGMTELSDGVFNAVSYLSKIFEKIKTG
-657 AMIEMSDALFNTV
+657 IEVIT
-670 SKVEE
+670 K
-675 STGAVKTIVNILEI
+675 
-689 ALGRKSIREA
+689 
-699 IMGE
+699 

>member
-11 VGSSGSGGGS
+11 VGAAGGGGGS

-82 QTVEQQQRKVVDD
+82 QTVEQQQRRIVDD
-95 DISQRYAERRTGLEE
+95 DISQRYAERRADVDKRWEAATEANNVRLQA
-110 QREGIIVSKLNEYN
+110 QREAE
-124 ALREKELQGV
+124 LRGV
-134 TDKKKIERINEKW
+134 TDKRTIGRINAKWDKIEDEEQRRINAPFKAE
-147 DEISDTEID
+147 
-156 RLVKPIDAQL
+156 L
-166 SQIDEEESEERKE
+166 SQIDKEESEERKE

-208 QLRQQRQE
+208 QLRQQRQQ

-251 VEPDEKINRADGV
+251 VEPDEKKINFGDRVLA
-264 MQTLLGTNLLLQGMS
+264 TLMGFNQLNKGITGRN
-279 RGDIGSVA
+279 IGSTI
-287 MGMGKSVTGILG
+287 MGAGTTLTSLFGA
-299 SITRQVEDEKGKKV
+299 SDE
-313 SKPLI
+313 
-318 SKETSEKTLAW
+318 TTAKTLAW
-329 IGALSGVTSIFSE
+329 LTPIAGFMSIFQE
-342 EGQRSDQMAGL
+342 AGQRGDQMAGL
-353 AALVRNDPQFEGF
+353 AALTRGGESIAEARRNMY
-366 GSISRTREKMYDKL
+366 SRLWGYGEDLTGTDIY
-380 YWTPGI
+380 
-386 HEMGFSVPD
+386 EMGLSVPD
-395 FAESA
+395 FAASA
-400 TNRISQR
+400 EKRISQR
-407 GMVQDGI
+407 GMAQNGI
-414 SEAFYQEALER
+414 SEAYFQEVLER
-425 VFSLDSGSLGAA
+425 VFSLDRGSLGLA

-446 ATDAIADLVSRLE
+446 ATDAITDLVSRLE

-465 VTQGNYARVREY
+465 VTQGNYARVQEY
-477 LDMQQDLMGN
+477 LGMQQDLMGN

-495 TAAFA
+495 SALIA

-508 SLSNYT
+508 SLNNYT
-514 VDTRTSEEIKAIQN
+514 VDTRTPGEIKAVQN

-548 TFSEYKGQNVR
+548 TMPEYKGQNVR

-574 QGAVEKALM
+574 QGVIEKALM
-583 TRLTS
+583 ERLTS

-606 QGIESPERRRAI
+606 QGIESPGRRRSI
-618 WEGITSGKAGQ
+618 WEGIIGGEAGR
-629 ILSTASI
+629 ILSTSETAS
-636 ETGQKLDYSKE
+636 GQTQFGAKIDYSKE
-647 IMGYVSDTSR
+647 VKDYISGINSGMTELSDGVFNAVSYLSKIFEKIKTG
-657 AMIEMSDALFNTV
+657 IEVIT
-670 SKVEE
+670 K
-675 STGAVKTIVNILEI
+675 
-689 ALGRKSIREA
+689 
-699 IMGE
+699 

>member
-11 VGSSGSGGGS
+11 VGAAGGGGGS

-48 ISAADNRMV
+48 ISSADNRMV

-82 QTVEQQQRKVVDD
+82 QTVEQQQRRIVDD
-95 DISQRYAERRTGLEE
+95 DISQRYAERRADVDKRWEAATEANNVRLQA
-110 QREGIIVSKLNEYN
+110 QREAE
-124 ALREKELQGV
+124 LRGV
-134 TDKKKIERINEKW
+134 TDKRTIGRINAKWDKIEDEEQRRINAPFKAE
-147 DEISDTEID
+147 
-156 RLVKPIDAQL
+156 L
-166 SQIDEEESEERKE
+166 SQIAKEESEERKE

-208 QLRQQRQE
+208 QLRQQRQQ

-251 VEPDEKINRADGV
+251 VEPDEKKINFGDRVLA
-264 MQTLLGTNLLLQGMS
+264 TLMGFNQLNKGITGRN
-279 RGDIGSVA
+279 IGSTI
-287 MGMGKSVTGILG
+287 MGAGTTLTSLFGA
-299 SITRQVEDEKGKKV
+299 SDE
-313 SKPLI
+313 
-318 SKETSEKTLAW
+318 TTAKTLAW
-329 IGALSGVTSIFSE
+329 LTPIAGFMSIFQE
-342 EGQRSDQMAGL
+342 AGQRGDQMAGL
-353 AALVRNDPQFEGF
+353 AALTRGGESIAEARRNMY
-366 GSISRTREKMYDKL
+366 SRLWGYGEDLTGTDIY
-380 YWTPGI
+380 
-386 HEMGFSVPD
+386 EMGLSVPD
-395 FAESA
+395 FAASA
-400 TNRISQR
+400 EKRISQR
-407 GMVQDGI
+407 GMAQNGI
-414 SEAFYQEALER
+414 SEAYFQEVLER
-425 VFSLDSGSLGAA
+425 VFSLDRGSLGLA

-446 ATDAIADLVSRLE
+446 ATDAITDLVSRLE

-465 VTQGNYARVREY
+465 VTQGNYARVQEY
-477 LDMQQDLMGN
+477 LGMQQDLMGN

-495 TAAFA
+495 SALIA

-508 SLSNYT
+508 SLNNYT
-514 VDTRTSEEIKAIQN
+514 VDTRTPGEIKAVQN

-548 TFSEYKGQNVR
+548 TMPEYKGQNVR

-565 DQILNDPTY
+565 DQILNDSTY
-574 QGAVEKALM
+574 QGVIEKAYM
-583 TRLTS
+583 ERLTS

-606 QGIESPERRRAI
+606 QGIESPGRRRSI
-618 WEGITSGKAGQ
+618 WEGIIGGEAGR
-629 ILSTASI
+629 ILSTSETAS
-636 ETGQKLDYSKE
+636 GQTQFGAKIDYSKE
-647 IMGYVSDTSR
+647 VKDYISGINSGMTELSDGVFNAVSYLSKIFEKIKTG
-657 AMIEMSDALFNTV
+657 IEVIT
-670 SKVEE
+670 K
-675 STGAVKTIVNILEI
+675 
-689 ALGRKSIREA
+689 
-699 IMGE
+699 

>member
-11 VGSSGSGGGS
+11 VGASGGGGGS

-82 QTVEQQQRKVVDD
+82 QTIEQQQRRVVDD
-95 DISQRYAERRTGLEE
+95 DISQRYAERRSDVDKRWEAATEANNVRLQA
-110 QREGIIVSKLNEYN
+110 QREAE
-124 ALREKELQGV
+124 LRGV
-134 TDKKKIERINEKW
+134 TDKRTIGRINAKWDKIEDEEQRRINAPFKAE
-147 DEISDTEID
+147 
-156 RLVKPIDAQL
+156 L
-166 SQIDEEESEERKE
+166 SQIDKEESEERKE

-197 SGTLNPDSYLG
+197 SGTLNPESYLG
-208 QLRQQRQE
+208 QLRQQRQQ

-251 VEPDEKINRADGV
+251 VEPDEKKINFGDRVLA
-264 MQTLLGTNLLLQGMS
+264 TLMGFNQLN
-279 RGDIGSVA
+279 RGITGRNIGSTI
-287 MGMGKSVTGILG
+287 MGAGTTLTSLFGA
-299 SITRQVEDEKGKKV
+299 SDE
-313 SKPLI
+313 
-318 SKETSEKTLAW
+318 TTAKTLAW
-329 IGALSGVTSIFSE
+329 LTPIAGFMSIFQE
-342 EGQRSDQMAGL
+342 AGQRGDQMAGL
-353 AALVRNDPQFEGF
+353 AALTRGGESIAEARRNMY
-366 GSISRTREKMYDKL
+366 SRLWGYGEDLTGTDIY
-380 YWTPGI
+380 
-386 HEMGFSVPD
+386 EMGLSVPD
-395 FAESA
+395 FAASA
-400 TNRISQR
+400 EKRISQR
-407 GMVQDGI
+407 GMAQNGI
-414 SEAFYQEALER
+414 SEAYFQEVLER
-425 VFSLDSGSLGAA
+425 VFSLDRGSLGLA

-446 ATDAIADLVSRLE
+446 ATDAITDLVSRLE

-465 VTQGNYARVREY
+465 VTQGNYARVQEY
-477 LDMQQDLMGN
+477 LGMQQDLMGN

-495 TAAFA
+495 SALIA

-508 SLSNYT
+508 SLNNYT
-514 VDTRTSEEIKAIQN
+514 VDTRTPGEIKAVQN

-548 TFSEYKGQNVR
+548 TMPEYKGQNVR

-565 DQILNDPTY
+565 DQILNDSTY
-574 QGAVEKALM
+574 QGVIEKALM
-583 TRLTS
+583 ERLTS

-606 QGIESPERRRAI
+606 QGIESPGRRRSI
-618 WEGITSGKAGQ
+618 WEGIIGGEAGR
-629 ILSTASI
+629 ILSTSETAS
-636 ETGQKLDYSKE
+636 GQTQFGAKIDYSKE
-647 IMGYVSDTSR
+647 VKDYISGINSGMTELSDGVFNAVSYLSKIFEKIKTG
-657 AMIEMSDALFNTV
+657 IEVIT
-670 SKVEE
+670 K
-675 STGAVKTIVNILEI
+675 
-689 ALGRKSIREA
+689 
-699 IMGE
+699 

>member
-11 VGSSGSGGGS
+11 VGASGGGGGS

-26 GTPPV
+26 GT

-82 QTVEQQQRKVVDD
+82 QTVEQQQRRIVDD
-95 DISQRYAERRTGLEE
+95 DISQRYAERRADVDKRWEAATEANNVRLQA
-110 QREGIIVSKLNEYN
+110 QREAE
-124 ALREKELQGV
+124 LRGV
-134 TDKKKIERINEKW
+134 TDKRTIGRINAKWDKIEDEEQGRINAPFKAE
-147 DEISDTEID
+147 
-156 RLVKPIDAQL
+156 L
-166 SQIDEEESEERKE
+166 SQIDKEESEERKE

-208 QLRQQRQE
+208 QLRQQRQQ

-251 VEPDEKINRADGV
+251 VEPDEKKINFGDRVLA
-264 MQTLLGTNLLLQGMS
+264 TLMGFNQLNKGITGRN
-279 RGDIGSVA
+279 IGSTI
-287 MGMGKSVTGILG
+287 MGAGTTLTSLFGA
-299 SITRQVEDEKGKKV
+299 SDE
-313 SKPLI
+313 
-318 SKETSEKTLAW
+318 TTAKTLAW
-329 IGALSGVTSIFSE
+329 LTPIAGFMSIFQE
-342 EGQRSDQMAGL
+342 AGQRGDQMAGL
-353 AALVRNDPQFEGF
+353 AALTRGGESIAEARRNMY
-366 GSISRTREKMYDKL
+366 SRLWGYGEDLTGTDIY
-380 YWTPGI
+380 
-386 HEMGFSVPD
+386 EMGLSVPD
-395 FAESA
+395 FAASA
-400 TNRISQR
+400 EKRISQR
-407 GMVQDGI
+407 GMAQNGI
-414 SEAFYQEALER
+414 SEAYFQEVLER
-425 VFSLDSGSLGAA
+425 VFSLDRGSLGLA

-446 ATDAIADLVSRLE
+446 ATDAITDLVSRLE

-465 VTQGNYARVREY
+465 VTQGNYARVQEY
-477 LDMQQDLMGN
+477 LGMQQDLMGN

-495 TAAFA
+495 SALIA

-508 SLSNYT
+508 SLNNYT
-514 VDTRTSEEIKAIQN
+514 VDTRTPGEIKAVQN

-548 TFSEYKGQNVR
+548 TMPEYKGQNVR

-574 QGAVEKALM
+574 QGVIEKALM
-583 TRLTS
+583 ERLTS

-606 QGIESPERRRAI
+606 QGIESPGRRRSI
-618 WEGITSGKAGQ
+618 WEGIIGGEAGR
-629 ILSTASI
+629 ILSTAEIAS
-636 ETGQKLDYSKE
+636 GQTQFGAKIDYSKE
-647 IMGYVSDTSR
+647 VKDYISGINSGMTELSDGVFNAVSYLSKIFEKIKTG
-657 AMIEMSDALFNTV
+657 IEVIT
-670 SKVEE
+670 K
-675 STGAVKTIVNILEI
+675 
-689 ALGRKSIREA
+689 
-699 IMGE
+699 

>member
-11 VGSSGSGGGS
+11 VGASGGGGGS

-82 QTVEQQQRKVVDD
+82 QTIEQQQRRVVDN
-95 DISQRYAERRTGLEE
+95 DISQRYSERRSDVDKRWEAATEANNVRLQA
-110 QREGIIVSKLNEYN
+110 QREAE
-124 ALREKELQGV
+124 LRGV
-134 TDKKKIERINEKW
+134 TDKRTIERINAKW
-147 DEISDTEID
+147 DKIEDEEQRRINAPFKAE
-156 RLVKPIDAQL
+156 L
-166 SQIDEEESEERKE
+166 SQIDKEESEERKE

-208 QLRQQRQE
+208 QLRQQRQQ

-251 VEPDEKINRADGV
+251 VEPDEKKINFGDRVLA
-264 MQTLLGTNLLLQGMS
+264 TLMGFNQLN
-279 RGDIGSVA
+279 RGITGRNIGSTI
-287 MGMGKSVTGILG
+287 MGAGTTLTSLFGA
-299 SITRQVEDEKGKKV
+299 SDE
-313 SKPLI
+313 
-318 SKETSEKTLAW
+318 TTAKTLAW
-329 IGALSGVTSIFSE
+329 LTPIAGFMSIFQE
-342 EGQRSDQMAGL
+342 AGQRGDQMAGL
-353 AALVRNDPQFEGF
+353 AALTRGGESIAEARRNMY
-366 GSISRTREKMYDKL
+366 SRLWGYGEDLTGTDIY
-380 YWTPGI
+380 
-386 HEMGFSVPD
+386 EMGLSVPD
-395 FAESA
+395 FAASA
-400 TNRISQR
+400 EKRISQR
-407 GMVQDGI
+407 GMAQNGI
-414 SEAFYQEALER
+414 SEAYFQEVLER
-425 VFSLDSGSLGAA
+425 VFSLDRGSLGLA

-446 ATDAIADLVSRLE
+446 ATDAITDLVSRLE

-465 VTQGNYARVREY
+465 VTQGNYARVQEY
-477 LDMQQDLMGN
+477 LGMQQDLMGN

-495 TAAFA
+495 SALIA

-508 SLSNYT
+508 SLNNYT
-514 VDTRTSEEIKAIQN
+514 VDTRTPGEIKAVQN

-548 TFSEYKGQNVR
+548 TMPEYKGQNVR

-574 QGAVEKALM
+574 QGVIEKALM
-583 TRLTS
+583 ERLTS

-606 QGIESPERRRAI
+606 QGIESPGRRRSI
-618 WEGITSGKAGQ
+618 WEGITGGEAGR
-629 ILSTASI
+629 ILSTSETAS
-636 ETGQKLDYSKE
+636 GQTQFGAKIDYSKE
-647 IMGYVSDTSR
+647 VKDYISGINSGMTELSDGVFNAVSYLSKIFEKIKTG
-657 AMIEMSDALFNTV
+657 IEVIT
-670 SKVEE
+670 K
-675 STGAVKTIVNILEI
+675 
-689 ALGRKSIREA
+689 
-699 IMGE
+699 

>member
-11 VGSSGSGGGS
+11 VGASGGGGGS

-36 GASGTTAPSGSS
+36 GASGTAAPSGSS

-74 NSAFKPIL
+74 NSSFKPIL
-82 QTVEQQQRKVVDD
+82 QTVEQQQRRIVDD
-95 DISQRYAERRTGLEE
+95 DISQRYAERRADVDKRWEAATEANNVRLQA
-110 QREGIIVSKLNEYN
+110 QRKAE
-124 ALREKELQGV
+124 LRGV
-134 TDKKKIERINEKW
+134 TDKRTIERINAKW
-147 DEISDTEID
+147 DKIEDEEQGRINTPFKAE
-156 RLVKPIDAQL
+156 L
-166 SQIDEEESEERKE
+166 SQIDKEESEERKE

-208 QLRQQRQE
+208 QLRQQRQQ

-236 VRDIDQQIKDVTDGR
+236 VREIDQQIKDVTDGR
-251 VEPDEKINRADGV
+251 VEPDEKKINFGDRV
-264 MQTLLGTNLLLQGMS
+264 LSTLMGFDQLNKGLTGRN
-279 RGDIGSVA
+279 IGSTI
-287 MGMGKSVTGILG
+287 MGAGTTLTSLFGA
-299 SITRQVEDEKGKKV
+299 SDE
-313 SKPLI
+313 
-318 SKETSEKTLAW
+318 TTAKTLAW
-329 IGALSGVTSIFSE
+329 LTPIAGFMSIFQE
-342 EGQRSDQMAGL
+342 TGQRGDQMAGL
-353 AALVRNDPQFEGF
+353 AALTR
-366 GSISRTREKMYDKL
+366 GSGESIAEARRKMYSRLWGYGEDL
-380 YWTPGI
+380 TGTDIY
-386 HEMGFSVPD
+386 EMGLSVPD
-395 FAESA
+395 FAASA
-400 TNRISQR
+400 EKRISQR
-407 GMVQDGI
+407 GMAQNGI
-414 SEAFYQEALER
+414 SEAYFQEVLER
-425 VFSLDSGSLGAA
+425 VFSLDRGSLGAA

-465 VTQGNYARVREY
+465 VTQGNYARVQEY
-477 LDMQQDLMGN
+477 LGMQQDLMGN

-495 TAAFA
+495 SALIA

-508 SLSNYT
+508 SLNNYT
-514 VDTRTSEEIKAIQN
+514 VDTRTPGDIKAVQN

-548 TFSEYKGQNVR
+548 TMPEYKGQNVR

-574 QGAVEKALM
+574 QGVIEKALM
-583 TRLTS
+583 ERLTS

-606 QGIESPERRRAI
+606 QGIESPGRRRSI
-618 WEGITSGKAGQ
+618 WEGITGGEAGR
-629 ILSTASI
+629 ILSTA
-636 ETGQKLDYSKE
+636 ETASGQTQFRAKIDYSKE
-647 IMGYVSDTSR
+647 IKDYISDINSGMSELSDGIFNSVSFLNKIYEKIKTG
-657 AMIEMSDALFNTV
+657 I
-670 SKVEE
+670 KVMAE
-675 STGAVKTIVNILEI
+675 
-689 ALGRKSIREA
+689 
-699 IMGE
+699 

>member
-11 VGSSGSGGGS
+11 VGASGGGGGS

-82 QTVEQQQRKVVDD
+82 QTVEQQQRRIVDD
-95 DISQRYAERRTGLEE
+95 DISQRYAERRADVDKRWEAATEANNVRLQA
-110 QREGIIVSKLNEYN
+110 QREAE
-124 ALREKELQGV
+124 LRGV
-134 TDKKKIERINEKW
+134 TDKRTIGRINAKWDKIEDEEQRRINAPFKAE
-147 DEISDTEID
+147 
-156 RLVKPIDAQL
+156 L
-166 SQIDEEESEERKE
+166 SQIDKEESEERKE

-208 QLRQQRQE
+208 QLRQQRQQ

-251 VEPDEKINRADGV
+251 VEPDEKKINFGDRVLA
-264 MQTLLGTNLLLQGMS
+264 TLMGFNQLNKGITGRN
-279 RGDIGSVA
+279 IGSTI
-287 MGMGKSVTGILG
+287 MGAGTTLTSLFGA
-299 SITRQVEDEKGKKV
+299 SDE
-313 SKPLI
+313 
-318 SKETSEKTLAW
+318 TTAKTLAW
-329 IGALSGVTSIFSE
+329 LTPIAGFMSIFQE
-342 EGQRSDQMAGL
+342 AGQRGDQMAGL
-353 AALVRNDPQFEGF
+353 AALTRGGESIAEARRNMY
-366 GSISRTREKMYDKL
+366 SRLWGYGEDLTGTDIY
-380 YWTPGI
+380 
-386 HEMGFSVPD
+386 EMGLSIPD
-395 FAESA
+395 FAASA
-400 TNRISQR
+400 EKRISQR
-407 GMVQDGI
+407 GMAQNGI
-414 SEAFYQEALER
+414 SEAYFQEVLER
-425 VFSLDSGSLGAA
+425 VFSLDRGSLGLA

-446 ATDAIADLVSRLE
+446 ATDAITDLVSRLE

-465 VTQGNYARVREY
+465 VTQGNYARVQEY
-477 LDMQQDLMGN
+477 LGMQQDLMGN

-495 TAAFA
+495 SALIA

-508 SLSNYT
+508 SLNNYT
-514 VDTRTSEEIKAIQN
+514 VDTRTPGEIKAVQN

-548 TFSEYKGQNVR
+548 TMPEYKGQNVR

-574 QGAVEKALM
+574 QGVIEKALM
-583 TRLTS
+583 ERLTS

-606 QGIESPERRRAI
+606 QGIESPGRRRSI
-618 WEGITSGKAGQ
+618 WEGIIGGEAGR
-629 ILSTASI
+629 ILSTSETAS
-636 ETGQKLDYSKE
+636 GQTQFGAKIDYSKE
-647 IMGYVSDTSR
+647 VKDYISGINSGMTELSDGVFNAVSYLSKIFEKIKTG
-657 AMIEMSDALFNTV
+657 IEVIT
-670 SKVEE
+670 K
-675 STGAVKTIVNILEI
+675 
-689 ALGRKSIREA
+689 
-699 IMGE
+699 

>member
-11 VGSSGSGGGS
+11 VGASGGGGGS

-82 QTVEQQQRKVVDD
+82 QTVEQQQRRIVDD
-95 DISQRYAERRTGLEE
+95 DISQRYAERRADVDKRWEAATEANNVRLQA
-110 QREGIIVSKLNEYN
+110 QREAE
-124 ALREKELQGV
+124 LRGV
-134 TDKKKIERINEKW
+134 TDKRTIGRINAKWDKIEDEEQRRINAPFKAE
-147 DEISDTEID
+147 
-156 RLVKPIDAQL
+156 L
-166 SQIDEEESEERKE
+166 SQIDKEESEERKE

-208 QLRQQRQE
+208 QLRQQRQQ

-251 VEPDEKINRADGV
+251 VEPDEKKINFGDRVLA
-264 MQTLLGTNLLLQGMS
+264 TLMGFNQLNKGITGRN
-279 RGDIGSVA
+279 IGSTI
-287 MGMGKSVTGILG
+287 MGAGTTLTSLFGV
-299 SITRQVEDEKGKKV
+299 SDE
-313 SKPLI
+313 
-318 SKETSEKTLAW
+318 TTAKTLAW
-329 IGALSGVTSIFSE
+329 LTPIAGFMSIFQE
-342 EGQRSDQMAGL
+342 AGQRGDQMAGL
-353 AALVRNDPQFEGF
+353 AALTRGGESIAEARRNMY
-366 GSISRTREKMYDKL
+366 SRLWGYGEDLTGTDIY
-380 YWTPGI
+380 
-386 HEMGFSVPD
+386 EMGLSVPD
-395 FAESA
+395 FAASA
-400 TNRISQR
+400 EKRISQR
-407 GMVQDGI
+407 GMAQNGI
-414 SEAFYQEALER
+414 SEAYFQEVLER
-425 VFSLDSGSLGAA
+425 VFSLDRGSLGLA

-446 ATDAIADLVSRLE
+446 ATDAITDLVSRLE

-465 VTQGNYARVREY
+465 VTQGNYARVQEY
-477 LDMQQDLMGN
+477 LGMQQDLMGN

-495 TAAFA
+495 SALIA

-508 SLSNYT
+508 SLNNYT
-514 VDTRTSEEIKAIQN
+514 VDTRTPGEIKAVQN

-548 TFSEYKGQNVR
+548 TMPEYKGQNVR

-574 QGAVEKALM
+574 QGVIEKALM
-583 TRLTS
+583 ERLTS

-606 QGIESPERRRAI
+606 QGIESPGRRRSI
-618 WEGITSGKAGQ
+618 WEGIIGGEAGR
-629 ILSTASI
+629 ILSTSETAS
-636 ETGQKLDYSKE
+636 GQTQFGAKIDYSKE
-647 IMGYVSDTSR
+647 VKDYISGINSGMTELSDGVFNAVSYLSKIFEKIKTG
-657 AMIEMSDALFNTV
+657 IEVIT
-670 SKVEE
+670 K
-675 STGAVKTIVNILEI
+675 
-689 ALGRKSIREA
+689 
-699 IMGE
+699 

>member
-11 VGSSGSGGGS
+11 VGASGSGGGS

-82 QTVEQQQRKVVDD
+82 QTIEQQQRKVVDD
-95 DISQRYAERRTGLEE
+95 DISQRYAERRTDVDKRWEAATEANNVRLQA
-110 QREGIIVSKLNEYN
+110 QREAE
-124 ALREKELQGV
+124 LRGV
-134 TDKKKIERINEKW
+134 TDKRTIGRINAKWDKIEDEEQRRINAPFKAE
-147 DEISDTEID
+147 
-156 RLVKPIDAQL
+156 L
-166 SQIDEEESEERKE
+166 SQIDKEESEERKE

-208 QLRQQRQE
+208 QLRQQRQQ

-251 VEPDEKINRADGV
+251 VEPDEKKINFGDRVLA
-264 MQTLLGTNLLLQGMS
+264 TLMGFNQLNKGITGRN
-279 RGDIGSVA
+279 IGSTI
-287 MGMGKSVTGILG
+287 MGAGTTLTSLFGA
-299 SITRQVEDEKGKKV
+299 SDE
-313 SKPLI
+313 
-318 SKETSEKTLAW
+318 TTAKTLAW
-329 IGALSGVTSIFSE
+329 LTPIAGFMSIFQE
-342 EGQRSDQMAGL
+342 AGQRGDQMAGL
-353 AALVRNDPQFEGF
+353 AALTRGGESIAEARRNMY
-366 GSISRTREKMYDKL
+366 SRLWGYGEDLTGTDIY
-380 YWTPGI
+380 
-386 HEMGFSVPD
+386 EMGLSVPD
-395 FAESA
+395 FAASA
-400 TNRISQR
+400 EKRISQR
-407 GMVQDGI
+407 GMAQNGI
-414 SEAFYQEALER
+414 SEAYFQEVLER
-425 VFSLDSGSLGAA
+425 VFSLDRGSLGLA

-446 ATDAIADLVSRLE
+446 ATDAITDLVSRLE

-465 VTQGNYARVREY
+465 VTQGNYARVQEY
-477 LDMQQDLMGN
+477 LGMQQDLMGN

-495 TAAFA
+495 SALIA

-508 SLSNYT
+508 SLNNYT
-514 VDTRTSEEIKAIQN
+514 VDTRTPGEIKAVQN

-548 TFSEYKGQNVR
+548 TMPEYKGQNVR

-574 QGAVEKALM
+574 QGVIEKALM
-583 TRLTS
+583 ERLTS

-606 QGIESPERRRAI
+606 QGIESPGRRRSI
-618 WEGITSGKAGQ
+618 WEGITGGEAGR
-629 ILSTASI
+629 ILSTSETAS
-636 ETGQKLDYSKE
+636 GQTQFGAKIDYSKE
-647 IMGYVSDTSR
+647 VKDYISGINSGMTELSDGVFNAVSYLSKIFEKIKTG
-657 AMIEMSDALFNTV
+657 IEVIT
-670 SKVEE
+670 K
-675 STGAVKTIVNILEI
+675 
-689 ALGRKSIREA
+689 
-699 IMGE
+699 